1 MLKANSAKIR
11 HFQVEPSLPEALKPL
26 IDIANNLWWTW
37 NYDAVE
43 LFVRLDQ
50 NLWTQTKHNPVKLLG
65 MVSQDKLESAA
76 RDEGFLGQLQQVHQQ
91 LKTHVSRAPWMP
103 DGQKDPNEYSI
114 CYFCSEFGMTESL
127 QIYSGGLGLLAGD
140 HLKSASELGIPLLAV
155 GLLYRYGYF
164 QQYLSSDGW
173 QQETDPKL
181 DFSQL
186 PVHQVKD
193 ASGEQVK
200 VSVRLP
206 GRDVKIALWK
216 VKVGK
221 VDLYLLDTN
230 LPENNT
236 EDRTITGQLYG
247 GDMEMRIK
255 QEIVLGIGGVRAL
268 EAIGI
273 RPDVCHMNEGHSA
286 FLGLE
291 RIRRLIEDND
301 LAFDE
306 ARQAAAA
313 SHCFTTHTPVP
324 AGIDRFPPEMI
335 KRYFKDYHE
344 SLRLDM
350 EGLLALGREN
360 VGDKGE
366 FFSMAV
372 LAIRT
377 ADWCNGVSKLHGE
390 VSRGMWQNVWPD
402 VPTGEVPIGHV
413 TNGVHARSWLDPQLV
428 RLFDRYLGTPWRED
442 QADKD
447 VWRGIAEIPD
457 EDLWRVHEDARQ
469 KLVVWAK
476 RKLRTQMERQGK
488 SPEMIRNH
496 CEALSDDALTVGFAR
511 RFATYKRGTLLLRDM
526 KRLERLLESEQR
538 PIQFLIA
545 GKAHPADGGGKALIR
560 ELVQFSNESKLGHRI
575 VFLEDY
581 DIGVARYLVQGCDIW
596 LNTPRRGM
604 EASGTSGMK
613 AAMNGVLNCSILDG
627 WWDEAY
633 EPDLGWAIGRR
644 EEYANPEQGDD
655 IESRALYDLLEN
667 QIIPLFYQRDDQ
679 GMPREWVAR
688 MKQCIGRLAPAFN
701 TNRMVQDYT
710 RKYYLPAAR
719 RAATMAAD
727 GLKNSVDMA
736 HVKHRLHEHWDGI
749 KILNINAQLDKPL
762 ELRQTLDVTAE
773 INLAKLEPSEV
784 RVQIFAGT
792 IDNDGDMVGGS
803 TIDMRHEKDLGGGK
817 HKFVG
822 VIEPTTS
829 GRYGF
834 AVRVIPG
841 AELLD
846 GFWEPGLICWD
857 APERP
862 VAPVVEEKVEE
873 KKVVASSAS

>member
-11 HFQVEPSLPEALKPL
+11 HFQVEPSLPEPLKPL
-26 IDIANNLWWTW
+26 LEIANNLWWSW

-50 NLWTQTKHNPVKLLG
+50 NLWTHTKHNPVKLLG

-91 LKTHVSRAPWMP
+91 LKTHLTRAPWMP
-103 DGQKDPNEYSI
+103 EGQKDPKEYAI

-140 HLKSASELGIPLLAV
+140 HLKSASELGIPLLAM
-155 GLLYRYGYF
+155 GLLYRHGYF

-173 QQETDPKL
+173 QQETDPNL
-181 DFSQL
+181 DFAQL

-200 VSVRLP
+200 VSVHLP
-206 GRDVKIALWK
+206 GRDVKIGLWK

-230 LPENNT
+230 LPENSE
-236 EDRTITGQLYG
+236 EDRSITGQLYG

-273 RPDVCHMNEGHSA
+273 RPNVCHMNEGHSA

-301 LAFDE
+301 MAFDE

-313 SHCFTTHTPVP
+313 SHLFTTHTPVP

-335 KRYFKDYHE
+335 RRYFKDYHE
-344 SLRLDM
+344 ALRLDM

-360 VGDKGE
+360 VSDKNE

-390 VSRGMWQNVWPD
+390 VSRSMWKNVWPG

-413 TNGVHARSWLDPQLV
+413 TNGVHARSWLDPQLTK
-428 RLFDRYLGTPWRED
+428 LFDRYLGTPWRED
-442 QADKD
+442 QADPQ
-447 VWRGIAEIPD
+447 VWNNVSELPD
-457 EDLWRVHEDARQ
+457 EDLWRIHQDARQ
-469 KLVVWAK
+469 KLIVWAK
-476 RKLRTQMERQGK
+476 RRLRTQMERQGK

-511 RFATYKRGTLLLRDM
+511 RFATYKRGTLLLRDLG
-526 KRLERLLESEQR
+526 RLERLLGNDQR

-596 LNTPRRGM
+596 LNNPRRGM

-633 EPDLGWAIGRR
+633 LPNLGWAIGRR

-679 GMPREWVAR
+679 GVPREWIAR
-688 MKQCIGRLAPAFN
+688 MKQCIKVLTPAFN

-710 RKYYLPAAR
+710 RQFYLPAAR
-719 RAATMAAD
+719 RAAHMAGD
-727 GLKNSVDMA
+727 GLKRSIDLA
-736 HVKHRLHEHWDGI
+736 KIKHHLHQHWADI
-749 KILNINAQLDKPL
+749 KITDVKAELDKPL
-762 ELRQTLDVTAE
+762 ELQESLNVEAE
-773 INLAKLEPSEV
+773 ISLGKVKPGEV
-784 RVQIFAGT
+784 CAQIFAGT
-792 IDNDGDMVGGS
+792 LDNDGDMVDGS
-803 TIDMRHEKDLGGGK
+803 TINMTHVKELGGGRHLFK
-817 HKFVG
+817 GSITPK
-822 VIEPTTS
+822 TS

-841 AELLD
+841 AEDLN

-857 APERP
+857 EPEVP
-862 VAPVVEEKVEE
+862 TAIEEVEEVEE
-873 KKVVASSAS
+873 EPVTAS